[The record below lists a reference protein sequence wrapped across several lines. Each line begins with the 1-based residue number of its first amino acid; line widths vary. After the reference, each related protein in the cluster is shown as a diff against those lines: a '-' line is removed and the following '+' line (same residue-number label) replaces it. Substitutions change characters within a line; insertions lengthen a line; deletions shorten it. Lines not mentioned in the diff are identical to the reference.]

1 MINFQ
6 AIGFF
11 KAFFQTP
18 PGKSGGIQDQQKIT
32 CNPLTVDFE
41 SLFLRN
47 SYIFIR
53 NCSVLDEFF
62 RMDYRL
68 IFFHLIL
75 DVLEVLFINNTYSL
89 STIFRG
95 LNQEAKI

>member
-1 MINFQ
+1 M
-6 AIGFF
+6 
-11 KAFFQTP
+11 
-18 PGKSGGIQDQQKIT
+18 
-32 CNPLTVDFE
+32 
-41 SLFLRN
+41 
-47 SYIFIR
+47 
-53 NCSVLDEFF
+53 
-62 RMDYRL
+62 MDYRL